1 MPCSE
6 AEAGWRKVEI
16 AFRWGGGRAAGNA
29 IRGPKKTVRGA
40 FKTFGINALI
50 LGRPSGSLVGTVQ
63 VFSIVQVYS
72 NLGKPPAVTPDDA
85 RTAERGPQIANNA
98 K

>member
-1 MPCSE
+1 M
-6 AEAGWRKVEI
+6 
-16 AFRWGGGRAAGNA
+16 
-29 IRGPKKTVRGA
+29 
-40 FKTFGINALI
+40 
-50 LGRPSGSLVGTVQ
+50 PSGSLVGTVQ